1 MEKLCTW
8 LMLLS
13 FLAVVVLMAYT
24 YVAGPQPWTRA
35 AFIVAVLAWLG
46 GTAVYFLSRRA

>member
-13 FLAVVVLMAYT
+13 FLAVVALMVYT
-24 YVAGPQPWTRA
+24 YTAGPQPWTRM
-35 AFIVAVLAWLG
+35 AFGIAVICWLG
-46 GTAVYFLSRRA
+46 GTATYFMGRRT

>member
-1 MEKLCTW
+1 MEKLCYW

-24 YVAGPQPWTRA
+24 YVAGPQPWTRT
-35 AFIVAVLAWLG
+35 AFAIAVIAWLG
-46 GTAVYFLSRRA
+46 GAAYYFLGRRA